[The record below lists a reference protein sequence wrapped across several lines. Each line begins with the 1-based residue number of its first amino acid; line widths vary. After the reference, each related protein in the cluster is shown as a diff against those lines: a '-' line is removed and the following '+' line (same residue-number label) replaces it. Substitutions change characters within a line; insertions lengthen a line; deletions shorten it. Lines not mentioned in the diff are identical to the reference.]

1 MIAEALDRRRAG
13 TGPSELRGQIDAQV
27 SDQLPEGQTLGASAR
42 DSHWRRCGTCDA
54 RLRGVTTIVRCAALW
69 LSGAAL
75 GVSAAFFSYQA
86 AFFPDVYFV
95 GYLILNAL
103 LLVVALF
110 AGAISLRPSL
120 CPKVWTAPLL
130 GVGHVTAAVG
140 THEFLR
146 SRITCFSIQQ
156 AVDYWL
162 PTDSGPL
169 LLFGPSLAALAA
181 SALWKR
187 LRRPRPPATPV
198 L

>member
-1 MIAEALDRRRAG
+1 VTTIVRCAALWLSGAALGVSAAFFSYQVAFFPDVYLLGYLILNALLLVVALFAG
-13 TGPSELRGQIDAQV
+13 A
-27 SDQLPEGQTLGASAR
+27 
-42 DSHWRRCGTCDA
+42 
-54 RLRGVTTIVRCAALW
+54 TIVRCAALW

-86 AFFPDVYFV
+86 AFFPDVYFL

-110 AGAISLRPSL
+110 AGAISLRPSS
-120 CPKVWTAPLL
+120 CSKAWTAPLL

-140 THEFLR
+140 THELLR
-146 SRITCFSIQQ
+146 SRITCFNIQQ

-187 LRRPRPPATPV
+187 LRRPRPPASLV